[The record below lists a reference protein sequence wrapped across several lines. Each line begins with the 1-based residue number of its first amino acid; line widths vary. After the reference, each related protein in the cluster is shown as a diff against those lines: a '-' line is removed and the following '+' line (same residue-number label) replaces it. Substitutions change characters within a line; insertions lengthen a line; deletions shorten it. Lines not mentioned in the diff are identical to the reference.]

1 MKTLDVK
8 QGSKAWAEARAMRF
22 TASEAPAMMG
32 ASKYQSRNDLLK
44 QKATGLVPEVSDA
57 QQRLFDKGHA
67 AEAAARPIA
76 ERIIGEEIYPV
87 TAVSDE
93 HWYLLASFD
102 GITLMEDLCWENKL
116 YSQKLDDQ
124 INAGELEPHYYWQ
137 LEQQLLVSGAARCLF
152 MCSDGSEGKTS
163 HLWYEP
169 VPGRAEQLLAG
180 WDQFR
185 ADLDAYEHKD
195 SKPAAKASPVM
206 DLPSVSVQISG
217 ELVIVDNFDAF
228 ETALIEFIDN
238 RLISKPQTDQD
249 FADLEGQI
257 KVLKKAEGA
266 LDAAESQLL
275 SQVSTVDQL
284 KRTKDLLHKLARD
297 NRLRAEKLV
306 KSEKEARK
314 VEILQA
320 AKQALSD
327 HIDRTNASLKKVT
340 MPTVHA
346 DFAGAMKGKRT
357 ISSLQSA
364 ADDELARVKIEVSR
378 LANEADINLDT
389 LDELAANH
397 RFLFSDLQHIV
408 WKQNDDFTALVKT
421 RIADH
426 EQAEAERREREEAQL
441 RERLEREQAA
451 KHQAELEAQR
461 QAIEAQVAIQDKAE
475 PVTEPAPHFIQP
487 TSTKVD
493 GRRDQVV
500 SVLPPTHG
508 IACQTIPDDQREH
521 APMSQRRFEPRPGD
535 ELITITQR
543 EYDEL
548 MSESRMLAA
557 LMAQGVDQWGG
568 YDRAREELGLSEAS
582 AQPF

>member
-1 MKTLDVK
+1 MKIIGVQ
-8 QGSKAWAEARAMRF
+8 QGSDEWNAIRASHF

-32 ASKYQSRNDLLK
+32 VSKYQTRTDLLK
-44 QKATGLVPEVSDA
+44 LKHTGIAPEVSPA
-57 QQRLFDKGHA
+57 QQRIFDQGHA

-76 ERIIGEEIYPV
+76 ERIMGEDLYPA
-87 TAVSDE
+87 TAESDE
-93 HWYLLASFD
+93 HPQLLASFD
-102 GITLMEDLCWENKL
+102 GITMLDEPWENKL
-116 YSQKLDDQ
+116 YNQGLADQ
-124 INAGELEPHYYWQ
+124 INARELDPHYYWQ
-137 LEQQLLVSGAARCLF
+137 LEQQLLVSGAERCLF
-152 MCSDGSEGKTS
+152 MCSDGTEENTASM
-163 HLWYEP
+163 WYWP
-169 VPGRAEQLLAG
+169 VPGRVEQLLAG
-180 WDQFR
+180 WKQFE
-185 ADLDAYEHKD
+185 ADLDAYEHKET
-195 SKPAAKASPVM
+195 KPEAKAAPVL
-206 DLPSVSVQISG
+206 DLPSVSVQVSG
-217 ELVIVDNFDAF
+217 ELAIKDNFSVF
-228 ETALIEFIDN
+228 ETALRDFVEN
-238 RLISKPQTDQD
+238 RLITMPQTDQD
-249 FADLEGQI
+249 FADLESQI
-257 KVLKKAEGA
+257 KTLKKAESA
-266 LDAAESQLL
+266 LDAAEAQLL

-320 AKQALSD
+320 AKRALSA
-327 HIDRTNASLKKVT
+327 HIDRTNASLKQVT
-340 MPTVHA
+340 MPAQNA
-346 DFAGAMKGKRT
+346 DFVGAMKGKRT

-364 ADDELARVKIEVSR
+364 ADDELARVSIQVNR
-378 LANEADINLDT
+378 LANEADFNLDT
-389 LDELAANH
+389 LDEMAANH
-397 RFLFSDLQHIV
+397 RFLFSDLQNIV

-461 QAIEAQVAIQDKAE
+461 QSIEAQVAIQDKAE

-487 TSTKVD
+487 TRTKVD

-535 ELITITQR
+535 EMITITNR

-548 MSESRMLAA
+548 MTESRMLAA

-568 YDRAREELGLSEAS
+568 YDRAREELGLSETS
-582 AQPF
+582 DQPF